1 MLNILQNKMQHTHHS
16 FGYSTGICHVF
27 CHNYSCFM
35 FAHDGRTR
43 LLGKANPGF
52 PMSKGLGR
60 LQVILSF
67 PFLTL
72 RLHFMFKLSIRTSFF
87 FFFFFPSGNKE
98 YWPWRIKRIGVQ
110 YLWHFLPWKMEGT
123 DVAIKRINER
133 CFAGKPSKQDRKVV
147 HFKQLA
153 FLFFCYSCIFLFVP
167 WLKSFLL
174 FYIVP
179 VRRFLE
185 WSN

>member
-72 RLHFMFKLSIRTSFF
+72 RLHFMFKLSIRTSFSF
-87 FFFFFPSGNKE
+87 SFSSFLRVINNSDLEELRELGFGTFGTFYHGK
-98 YWPWRIKRIGVQ
+98 WR
-110 YLWHFLPWKMEGT
+110 GT
-123 DVAIKRINER
+123 NVAIK
-133 CFAGKPSKQDRKVV
+133 
-147 HFKQLA
+147 
-153 FLFFCYSCIFLFVP
+153 
-167 WLKSFLL
+167 
-174 FYIVP
+174 
-179 VRRFLE
+179 
-185 WSN
+185 